1 MKKVN
6 LKNTRLNFFLKLLGI
21 VIACFFILYLCEAF
35 PRFITFSFPPP
46 TDDYPVVVWMYP
58 TYSVIR
64 PGNTR
69 FFTWNQF
76 AILSYESIPEAE
88 ARQNIF
94 DYFDQELMKEG
105 WVQGQSEYDPEMYR
119 NCYDGK
125 IFSEALF
132 LSQNAD
138 FSRDGYVVYRKR
150 NQPSFVSSKE
160 NDEICLAVWRHW
172 EHVPGVFNV
181 KIFTIKPSP
190 HTKFIFRTNFQS
202 VK

>member
-6 LKNTRLNFFLKLLGI
+6 LKNTRLNFFLRLLGI

-88 ARQNIF
+88 ARQKIF
-94 DYFDQELMKEG
+94 DYFDQELLKEG
-105 WVQGQSEYDPEMYR
+105 WVQGEYDPEIFTE
-119 NCYDGK
+119 CYNGN
-125 IFSEALF
+125 IFPEALF
-132 LSQNAD
+132 LRQGSD
-138 FSRDGYVVYRKR
+138 FSQDGYVVYRKR
-150 NQPSFVSSKE
+150 NQRSFVSSKG

-172 EHVPGVFNV
+172 ENVSGVFNV
-181 KIFTIKPSP
+181 KMFTIKPSLR
-190 HTKFIFRTNFQS
+190 TKFIFRTKFQS
-202 VK
+202 SQ